1 MQQQHAVVVRLFRS
15 RSWCFLQ
22 QCLVALLFS
31 LFLGGYACATYAQGD
46 AQNGSASLAL
56 DSSSSTSPRYL
67 ARILNDSP
75 EEVASALK
83 RAESLYTDGKLPPN
97 VEPIALVLHGP
108 EVEIFFK
115 EKYDEYKDIVDL
127 AARLSAFGVV
137 DVRVCETQ
145 TGIMG
150 RQRSSLHPF
159 IGTVPF
165 GPSEVRRLLNQQNYV
180 YF

>member
-1 MQQQHAVVVRLFRS
+1 MYYITPACRLVIVGVIS
-15 RSWCFLQ
+15 VFL
-22 QCLVALLFS
+22 S
-31 LFLGGYACATYAQGD
+31 LNAYAQSD
-46 AQNGSASLAL
+46 SAESIN
-56 DSSSSTSPRYL
+56 PEGYV

-75 EEVASALK
+75 EEVADALS
-83 RAESLYTDGKLPPN
+83 RAEALYLEGKLPASAN
-97 VEPIALVLHGP
+97 PISIVLHGP

-115 EKYDEYKDIVDL
+115 DNYDEYKNIVDL

-145 TGIMG
+145 TGILG
-150 RQRSSLHPF
+150 RSRSSVHSF

-165 GPSEVRRLLNQQNYV
+165 GPTEVKRLLNQQNYV

>member
-1 MQQQHAVVVRLFRS
+1 MPLQLVDVVLHFLSSHAR
-15 RSWCFLQ
+15 
-22 QCLVALLFS
+22 
-31 LFLGGYACATYAQGD
+31 
-46 AQNGSASLAL
+46 SLAVFL
-56 DSSSSTSPRYL
+56 IAVTALFFSVFATAQTEPPEQLNADGYL

-75 EEVASALK
+75 DEVADALK
-83 RAESLYTDGKLPPN
+83 RAEMLYLDGKLPASAN
-97 VEPIALVLHGP
+97 PIAIVLHGP

-115 EKYDEYKDIVDL
+115 DKYDEYKNIVDL

-145 TGIMG
+145 TGILG
-150 RQRSSLHPF
+150 RSRSSIHPF

-165 GPSEVRRLLNQQNYV
+165 GPTEVKRLLNQQSYV

>member
-1 MQQQHAVVVRLFRS
+1 MFSVLLLPAFSVGQQHS
-15 RSWCFLQ
+15 P
-22 QCLVALLFS
+22 
-31 LFLGGYACATYAQGD
+31 
-46 AQNGSASLAL
+46 L
-56 DSSSSTSPRYL
+56 DSGNANGYV

-75 EEVASALK
+75 NEVADALE
-83 RAESLYTDGKLPPN
+83 RAEKLYLDGKLPQGAN
-97 VEPIALVLHGP
+97 PIAIILHGP

-115 EKYDEYKDIVDL
+115 DNYEEYKKIVDL

-145 TGIMG
+145 SGIMG
-150 RQRSSLHPF
+150 RGRSSIHSF

-165 GPSEVRRLLNQQNYV
+165 GPTEVKRLLDQQNYV

>member
-1 MQQQHAVVVRLFRS
+1 MINLLLIAIL
-15 RSWCFLQ
+15 L
-22 QCLVALLFS
+22 LVSHLAIS
-31 LFLGGYACATYAQGD
+31 QSDIPSDSTNSGG
-46 AQNGSASLAL
+46 
-56 DSSSSTSPRYL
+56 YL

-75 EEVASALK
+75 EEVAEALK
-83 RAESLYTDGKLPPN
+83 RAESLYLEGKFPTDSD
-97 VEPIALVLHGP
+97 PIAIVLHGP

-115 EKYDEYKDIVDL
+115 DKYDEYKNIVDL

-145 TGIMG
+145 SGIMG
-150 RQRSSLHPF
+150 RSHSSIHPF

-165 GPSEVRRLLNQQNYV
+165 GPTEVRRLLNQQNYV

>member
-1 MQQQHAVVVRLFRS
+1 VS
-15 RSWCFLQ
+15 YGSS
-22 QCLVALLFS
+22 AL
-31 LFLGGYACATYAQGD
+31 AQT
-46 AQNGSASLAL
+46 SASPPSANA
-56 DSSSSTSPRYL
+56 SGYL

-75 EEVASALK
+75 EEVADALK
-83 RAESLYTDGKLPPN
+83 RAEALYLEGKFPSDAD
-97 VEPIALVLHGP
+97 PIAIVLHGP

-115 EKYDEYKDIVDL
+115 DKYDEYKNIVDL

-145 TGIMG
+145 TGILG
-150 RQRSSLHPF
+150 RGRSSIHPF

-165 GPSEVRRLLNQQNYV
+165 GPTEVKRLLDQQNYV

>member
-1 MQQQHAVVVRLFRS
+1 MRLLPAVAALPFLYKRL
-15 RSWCFLQ
+15 LV
-22 QCLVALLFS
+22 CLLSFVIYVPYSF
-31 LFLGGYACATYAQGD
+31 AQ
-46 AQNGSASLAL
+46 LETTL
-56 DSSSSTSPRYL
+56 DSVNPDGYV

-75 EEVASALK
+75 EEVADALE
-83 RAESLYTDGKLPPN
+83 RAEKLYLEGKLPQGAN
-97 VEPIALVLHGP
+97 PISIILHGP

-115 EKYDEYKDIVDL
+115 DNYDEHKKIVDL
-127 AARLSAFGVV
+127 AARLSAFGGV

-150 RQRSSLHPF
+150 RSRSSIHPF

-165 GPSEVRRLLNQQNYV
+165 GPTEVKRLLDQQNYV

>member
-1 MQQQHAVVVRLFRS
+1 MLHQHAVV
-15 RSWCFLQ
+15 
-22 QCLVALLFS
+22 ALPS
-31 LFLGGYACATYAQGD
+31 LFNCCRVAIVLVLCLLPLTVSAQ
-46 AQNGSASLAL
+46 SALEQLPPSN
-56 DSSSSTSPRYL
+56 STNASGYL

-75 EEVASALK
+75 DEVAEALK
-83 RAESLYTDGKLPPN
+83 RAETLYLDGQLPADAD
-97 VEPIALVLHGP
+97 PIAIVLHGP

-115 EKYDEYKDIVDL
+115 DKYEEYKNIVDL

-145 TGIMG
+145 SGIMG
-150 RQRSSLHPF
+150 RRRSRIHPF

-165 GPSEVRRLLNQQNYV
+165 GPTEVKRLLEQQNYV

>member
-1 MQQQHAVVVRLFRS
+1 MHLQLVVVVRR
-15 RSWCFLQ
+15 FLSSAHKALL
-22 QCLVALLFS
+22 CVCMLLFS
-31 LFLGGYACATYAQGD
+31 LLFSLLPLHAIAQTSATPPSENE
-46 AQNGSASLAL
+46 NG
-56 DSSSSTSPRYL
+56 YL

-75 EEVASALK
+75 DEVADALE
-83 RAESLYTDGKLPPN
+83 RAEALYLDGKLPTDAN
-97 VEPIALVLHGP
+97 PISIVLHGP

-115 EKYDEYKDIVDL
+115 DKYDEYKNIVDL

-145 TGIMG
+145 TGILG
-150 RQRSSLHPF
+150 RDRNSIHPF

-165 GPSEVRRLLNQQNYV
+165 GPTEVKRLLDQQNYV

>member
-1 MQQQHAVVVRLFRS
+1 MLPRPVAVALHFLSS
-15 RSWCFLQ
+15 RRESVIT
-22 QCLVALLFS
+22 LVATISLLVATPLVAAPVTVQNPALEIDDS
-31 LFLGGYACATYAQGD
+31 VYQGG
-46 AQNGSASLAL
+46 
-56 DSSSSTSPRYL
+56 YL

-75 EEVASALK
+75 EEVADALR
-83 RAESLYTDGKLPPN
+83 RAETLYLKGGLESSTS
-97 VEPIALVLHGP
+97 PIAIVLHGP

-115 EKYDEYKDIVDL
+115 DNYDEYKTIVDL

-145 TGIMG
+145 SGIMG
-150 RQRSSLHPF
+150 RERSSIHPF

-165 GPSEVRRLLNQQNYV
+165 GPSEVKRLLNQQNYV

>member
-1 MQQQHAVVVRLFRS
+1 MPLQLVDAVLHFLSSYARSFAVIFFTVAALFFS
-15 RSWCFLQ
+15 VLA
-22 QCLVALLFS
+22 VAQTEEPEQLNAD
-31 LFLGGYACATYAQGD
+31 G
-46 AQNGSASLAL
+46 
-56 DSSSSTSPRYL
+56 YL

-75 EEVASALK
+75 DEVADALK
-83 RAESLYTDGKLPPN
+83 RAEMLYLDGKLPASAN
-97 VEPIALVLHGP
+97 PIAIVLHGP

-115 EKYDEYKDIVDL
+115 DKYDEYKNIVDL

-145 TGIMG
+145 TGILG
-150 RQRSSLHPF
+150 RSRSSIHPF

-165 GPSEVRRLLNQQNYV
+165 GPTEVKRLLNQQSYV

>member
-1 MQQQHAVVVRLFRS
+1 MRQQPVAVVLLSPFKSLSIATSNTRYWLFAI
-15 RSWCFLQ
+15 
-22 QCLVALLFS
+22 ALIFIALPQITFAQTNDS
-31 LFLGGYACATYAQGD
+31 PNSDGYV
-46 AQNGSASLAL
+46 
-56 DSSSSTSPRYL
+56 

-75 EEVASALK
+75 EEVAEALG
-83 RAESLYTDGKLPPN
+83 RAEKLYLDGQLPQDAN
-97 VEPIALVLHGP
+97 PISIILHGP

-115 EKYDEYKDIVDL
+115 DKYEEYKKIVDL

-150 RQRSSLHPF
+150 RGRSSIHPF

-165 GPSEVRRLLNQQNYV
+165 GPTEVKRLLDQQNYV